1 MVETDD
7 NKVVLERKITLMNGV
22 GIIVGTIIGE
32 DQDNFKNLQN
42 SSSIFSGSG
51 IFLSPSGVYQYSE

>member
-7 NKVVLERKITLMNGV
+7 TKVVLERKITLMNGV

-32 DQDNFKNLQN
+32 DQNVFLEFLKFKLDVFRIWNFSLTIWRL
-42 SSSIFSGSG
+42 SI
-51 IFLSPSGVYQYSE
+51 L